1 MSKQQPAEVAA
12 PIGSDKAAI
21 VPALAAD
28 KATRKPNQ
36 LKALSRKTIA
46 FQRRQ
51 MFTNICCI
59 CMCPLMMVVIS
70 AMIGA
75 LINGLIA
82 KSQPSEDILYCGNN
96 ASLTP
101 TGFPIF
107 NSSDPG
113 VYGVNVTNGKSVNY
127 LVYFNFG
134 NLNGPPGAQLLNIQ
148 HPCNFWFGDSYP
160 KNSPIYERNADLNGS
175 AKADTTYVPP
185 PDGGWL
191 AQLSNPSTFAT
202 SSFRWFI
209 QLQQSNWAVVGAKK
223 GLEGAF
229 GSLPDLGPLNLAQ
242 GLQLSANASAILAPH
257 FQSNSGLLGSIS
269 QRLYVNFT
277 TSTTPGEAPYALS
290 NFKLFPYFAAN
301 NSVQSSEDVDTII
314 SEQLSTIIAG
324 LASLDKR
331 VLLQS
336 RDKQKAADLL
346 AFQLAAN
353 TVTAKMPYGG
363 LFLEDFNAET
373 GQIRLVFHYGTDKR
387 IASSSSFP
395 FQGFRLLETVAQ
407 IGQASLRSFG
417 AASQNTTLAQGTVT
431 QGIRAFP
438 QTVNTAFSFPFGGLI
453 GRILYPFGVSFLLP
467 IFVIMLVK
475 EKEDRIYIMMKMNGV
490 KTWAYYLSHYVTF
503 FILFFISTLVFI
515 VVGKGAKLDM
525 FTKTSPAVLVVL
537 FLLWGNAQIV
547 LAFLISTLFSKSRI
561 ALVMT
566 FLVVLVGVVI
576 SLVLANLYS
585 DGFQSAFLN
594 IWPPFAFYRGLS
606 LMNTASITSGALP
619 FGPEQFQSGTEFSS
633 ICRFLF
639 AEIFVYG
646 GLAVYFN
653 QVLPTE
659 FGITRPW
666 HFPVTDLIA
675 LVQSNKRKKENGGID
690 IEGEHHLA
698 IAATETL
705 DSREDDDV
713 RAERARVDAGQYSAD
728 ATIVMSHMKKVYPS
742 RKGLGPKV
750 GVRDVTFAEEA
761 GVIFGLLGPN
771 GAGKTTLIN
780 ILTGLYE
787 SSGGQ
792 ARLAGFDIKNETSA
806 VYNSIGV
813 CPQFDILWEDLTVEE
828 HLYFY
833 ARLKGVAGGRE
844 LDAVNQSLNQ
854 VSLEA
859 LRNRLSKTLS
869 GGEKRRLSIAIA
881 LVGDPSVVFLDE
893 PTTGLDPEV
902 RRLIWNIIQGARDN
916 KTIILTTH
924 SMEEAETLCQRIG
937 IMAKG
942 SLRCI
947 GQPLRLKELYGTGFK
962 LSFYSQAENTER
974 ACKFVESVLP
984 VGWRKIDAFS
994 TTTAYE
1000 FPAAA
1005 GAIPELFEK
1014 MEREKEA
1021 NGIAEWGISQTTLEE
1036 VFIKIISDDD
1046 ANAD

>member
-1 MSKQQPAEVAA
+1 
-12 PIGSDKAAI
+12 
-21 VPALAAD
+21 
-28 KATRKPNQ
+28 
-36 LKALSRKTIA
+36 
-46 FQRRQ
+46 

-70 AMIGA
+70 AMIGS

-82 KSQPSEDILYCGNN
+82 KSQTAEDVLYCGNN
-96 ASLTP
+96 ASLTSA
-101 TGFPIF
+101 GFPIF
-107 NSSDPG
+107 NRSDPR
-113 VYGVNVTNGKSVNY
+113 VYGVNVPNGKSVNY
-127 LVYFNFG
+127 LVYLNLG
-134 NLNGPPGAQLLNIQ
+134 NLNGPPGAQILNAIR
-148 HPCNFWFGDSYP
+148 PCVNWFGDEYP
-160 KNSPIYERNADLNGS
+160 QFSPIYERNANLS
-175 AKADTTYVPP
+175 ASGKADATYVPP

-191 AQLSNPSTFAT
+191 AELSKISTDPKNFDFV
-202 SSFRWFI
+202 SFRWFT
-209 QLQQSNWAVVGAKK
+209 QLQQSSWAVVGAKK
-223 GLEGAF
+223 GLEGAL
-229 GSLPDLGPLNLAQ
+229 GSLPNLGPLSLAQ
-242 GLQLSANASAILAPH
+242 GIALNANASAILHPRYQA
-257 FQSNSGLLGSIS
+257 STGLLGAIS
-269 QRLYVNFT
+269 QRLYTNFT
-277 TSTTPGEAPYALS
+277 TSTDPKQPPFNLA
-290 NFKLFPYFAAN
+290 NFQLVPYFSSN
-301 NSVQSSEDVDTII
+301 NSIQSSEDIDNII
-314 SEQLSTIIAG
+314 SDQLNAIIAG
-324 LASLDKR
+324 LASLNKT

-336 RDKQKAADLL
+336 SSKQSTADIQ
-346 AFQLAAN
+346 AFQLAGAAL
-353 TVTAKMPYGG
+353 TSKMPYGG
-363 LFLEDFNAET
+363 LYLEEFDATT
-373 GQIRLVFHYGTDKR
+373 GKVKLIFHYGTDDR
-387 IASSSSFP
+387 LASSSSFP
-395 FQGFRLLETVAQ
+395 FTGYRLLQTVAQ
-407 IGQASLRSFG
+407 IGQASLRAISSG
-417 AASQNTTLAQGTVT
+417 TNASLAQATVT
-431 QGIRAFP
+431 QGIRSFP
-438 QTVNTAFSFPFGGLI
+438 EIKNTGFSFPFGGLI

-525 FTKTSPAVLVVL
+525 FTKTSPVVLTVL

-547 LAFLISTLFSKSRI
+547 LAFLIATLFSKSRI

-576 SLVLANLYS
+576 SLVLANLYL
-585 DGFQSAFLN
+585 DAIQFPVLN

-606 LMNTASITSGALP
+606 LMNTASITAGALP
-619 FGPEQFQSGTEFSS
+619 FGTEQFAAGTEFSS

-639 AEIFVYG
+639 VEIFVYG
-646 GLAVYFN
+646 ALAIYMN
-653 QVLPTE
+653 QVVPTE
-659 FGITRPW
+659 FGVSKPW

-675 LVQSNKRKKENGGID
+675 LAQSNKRKKANGGID
-690 IEGEHHLA
+690 IHAEHHVA
-698 IAATETL
+698 IAATEEL

-713 RAERARVDAGQYSAD
+713 RAERARVDAQQYSPD

-792 ARLAGFDIKNETSA
+792 ARLAGFDIKTETSQ

-813 CPQFDILWEDLTVEE
+813 CPQFDILWEDLTVAE

-833 ARLKGVAGGRE
+833 ARLKGVAGGKE
-844 LDAVNQSLNQ
+844 IEAVEQSLKQ

-881 LVGDPSVVFLDE
+881 LVGNPSVVFLDE

-902 RRLIWNIIQGARDN
+902 RRLIWNIIQDAREN

-924 SMEEAETLCQRIG
+924 SMEEAEALCQRIG

-947 GQPLRLKELYGTGFK
+947 AQPLRLKELYGTGFK
-962 LSFYSQAENTER
+962 LSFYSLAEDTDR
-974 ACKFVESVLP
+974 ACAFVETILP
-984 VGWRKIDAFS
+984 VGFKKIDAFS
-994 TTTAYE
+994 TNTAYE
-1000 FPAAA
+1000 FPAASN
-1005 GAIPELFEK
+1005 AIPALFEE
-1014 MEREKEA
+1014 MEKGKDA
-1021 NGIAEWGISQTTLEE
+1021 NGILQWGISQTTLEE
-1036 VFIKIISDDD
+1036 VFLHIISDDD